1 MMLAIDCIIS
11 YYAVGSQ
18 AISFVRY
25 CVYFTATYYLLKGL
39 NNNYRKP
46 SLAEFLLLLWAV
58 YIIFGGFIYTL
69 NVGFNTPYFKQFISG
84 LCTLY
89 LVPFLMISNLS
100 STFLKKYFILSYYLA
115 ILSILLLSIDSIAIF
130 GSRTSIHAE
139 IFTYF
144 ATGVSFLLMTYPYH
158 GKKKI
163 FVIFTVTLTVIFIMM
178 LLGRRNKVVYFGS
191 ILFFALLLNMVC
203 KTYLSKG
210 SKKFKVIGLVLCI
223 VLIVINSFSE
233 HFTYFFERMDTGMSS
248 REGTIELFLIDF
260 NNQPSDWIFGRG
272 MYGSFMGGVLAED
285 DLTGTRSGIEN
296 GYLQL
301 ILKGGWIWLGLLIFI
316 SIKAL
321 YLGLFKSKN
330 LLCKGMALVILVYYI
345 DMIGFGIPTLY
356 LGYINVFIAISGC
369 NTKWLRDCTDA
380 ELQPH
385 LNLK

>member
-1 MMLAIDCIIS
+1 
-11 YYAVGSQ
+11 
-18 AISFVRY
+18 
-25 CVYFTATYYLLKGL
+25 
-39 NNNYRKP
+39 
-46 SLAEFLLLLWAV
+46 
-58 YIIFGGFIYTL
+58 
-69 NVGFNTPYFKQFISG
+69 
-84 LCTLY
+84 
-89 LVPFLMISNLS
+89 
-100 STFLKKYFILSYYLA
+100 
-115 ILSILLLSIDSIAIF
+115 
-130 GSRTSIHAE
+130 
-139 IFTYF
+139 
-144 ATGVSFLLMTYPYH
+144 
-158 GKKKI
+158 
-163 FVIFTVTLTVIFIMM
+163 
-178 LLGRRNKVVYFGS
+178 
-191 ILFFALLLNMVC
+191 MVC

-272 MYGSFMGGVLAED
+272 MYGSFMGGVLAEG

-345 DMIGFGIPTLY
+345 DMIGFGIPTLF
-356 LGYINVFIAISGC
+356 LGYINVFIAMSGC

-380 ELQPH
+380 ELQPY
-385 LNLK
+385 LGLK